1 MFGLIN
7 DLTGV
12 KKRGLVLLQPTL
24 FLLVR

>member
-7 DLTGV
+7 DLTDV

-24 FLLVR
+24 FLLV